1 MERTRP
7 DAYAAFGLASPW
19 RGRRGQGPGTART
32 TTGGSDGTGMDH
44 ETLTLKKRLLA
55 RVMRCEDAEMLEV
68 AELLLERAEA
78 TSGAPSALELE
89 AILGAV
95 AHALRG
101 RPGSFS

>member
-7 DAYAAFGLASPW
+7 DAYAASGLAWAW
-19 RGRRGQGPGTART
+19 RGRQGRGPGTARMGR
-32 TTGGSDGTGMDH
+32 GGSDGTGMDDG
-44 ETLTLKKRLLA
+44 TLMVKKRLLA
-55 RVMRCEDAEMLEV
+55 RVMRCEDAEMLEL

-101 RPGSFS
+101 RPGPFS